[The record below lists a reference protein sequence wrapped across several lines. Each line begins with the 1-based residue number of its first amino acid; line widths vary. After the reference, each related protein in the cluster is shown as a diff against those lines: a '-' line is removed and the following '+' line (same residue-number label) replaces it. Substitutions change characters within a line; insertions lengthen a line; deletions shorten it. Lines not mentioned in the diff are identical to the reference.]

1 LQIVAFAAIV
11 RCVNGKVFIRRTAKW
26 AKAHGRELV
35 VDPSRGKGRHQM
47 VRIGEKWTT
56 VQTGELKPGIFHA
69 MLKQL
74 GIPKD
79 EF

>member
-1 LQIVAFAAIV
+1 
-11 RCVNGKVFIRRTAKW
+11 
-26 AKAHGRELV
+26 
-35 VDPSRGKGRHQM
+35 M

-56 VQTGELKPGIFHA
+56 VQTGDLKRGIFHA

-74 GIPKD
+74 DIPKD

>member
-1 LQIVAFAAIV
+1 MYGKDRRAA
-11 RCVNGKVFIRRTAKW
+11 NW
-26 AKAHGRELV
+26 AKAHGSKFV
-35 VDPSRGKGRHQM
+35 VDPSRGKGGHQM

-56 VQTGELKPGIFHA
+56 VQTGELKPGIFDA

>member
-1 LQIVAFAAIV
+1 M
-11 RCVNGKVFIRRTAKW
+11 GKVSRSKF
-26 AKAHGRELV
+26 V
-35 VDPSRGKGRHQM
+35 VDPSRGKGGHQM

-56 VQTGELKPGIFHA
+56 VQTGELRPGIFDS